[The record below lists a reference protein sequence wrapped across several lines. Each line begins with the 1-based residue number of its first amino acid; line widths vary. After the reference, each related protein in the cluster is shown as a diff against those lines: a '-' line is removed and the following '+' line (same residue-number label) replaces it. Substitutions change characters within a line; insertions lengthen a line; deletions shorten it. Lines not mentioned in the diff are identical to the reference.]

1 MAEYMEKLTR
11 KNMEKLRIYG
21 GVKREEE
28 IEKVLAND
36 GNDGIPLEDVNA

>member
-11 KNMEKLRIYG
+11 KNTEKLRIYG
-21 GVKREEE
+21 GIKRREE

-36 GNDGIPLEDVNA
+36 NNDGIPLEDAN